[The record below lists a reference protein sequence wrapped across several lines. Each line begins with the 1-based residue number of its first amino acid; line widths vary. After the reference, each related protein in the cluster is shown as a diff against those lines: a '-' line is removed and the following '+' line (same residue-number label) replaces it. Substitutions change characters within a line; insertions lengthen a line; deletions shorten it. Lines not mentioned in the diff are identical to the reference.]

1 VSVAA
6 GALAA
11 RARPLAAHPLLPLAL
26 GLGAALIAGV
36 TALRGV
42 DAFDEGVVLQAARRV
57 ADGEVPYRDFLWSYG
72 PAQPYLLGA
81 SFELFGTSLLGWR
94 LLRVLVVA
102 ITSVVVFVLARRLAG
117 TRLALLA
124 WLIAACALAQPAN
137 ASPFP
142 VALLFALLAVLVAAR
157 TPPTARTA
165 VLAGAVAALAASWR
179 LDFGIYGAAAAAAA
193 LLLAPGPPGRRLRL
207 AGWLALSAMTVTAV
221 AYLPFA
227 LIAGSGDLYDDVVG
241 KSLREGDYWTLP
253 FPFDYD
259 GRLRGWPPSALAEDA
274 KDVLGFYLPL
284 IVMAGLVVA
293 VAGLAARAFADR
305 RLPPAWAALLVLGA
319 GSAVYLLS
327 RTDEFH
333 TTPLLL
339 VLAVLLP
346 AVAAWGIRSAG
357 RAARAAAVAAACV
370 LALLLAYGLSNRL
383 SALFLPPELAALDVP
398 AADGVRVPP
407 REAAALER
415 VVAAVQ
421 TRVPPGEPIYVAPRR
436 SDLVSFE
443 NPMLYV
449 LTERPNPLR
458 RDVTLFTGAAV
469 QRRIVRALERAR
481 PALVVRWTDP
491 LSSKREPNRRGRP
504 TGSRLLDDYLASRYR
519 PIERLY
525 HHVLLERR

>member
-1 VSVAA
+1 VSAAA

-26 GLGAALIAGV
+26 GVGAALIAGF

-57 ADGEVPYRDFLWSYG
+57 ANGEVPYQDFLWSYG

-94 LLRVLVVA
+94 LLRVVVVA
-102 ITSVVVFVLARRLAG
+102 ITSVVVFVFARRLAG
-117 TRLALLA
+117 TRLGLLA

-142 VALLFALLAVLVAAR
+142 VALLFALLAVLVVAR
-157 TPPTARTA
+157 TPAGARTA
-165 VLAGAVAALAASWR
+165 VLAGALAALAATWR
-179 LDFGIYGAAAAAAA
+179 LDFGVYGAAAAGVVV
-193 LLLAPGPPGRRLRL
+193 LLAPGPPRRRLRL
-207 AGWLALSAMTVTAV
+207 AGWLALSAVAVTAI

-227 LIAGSGDLYDDVVG
+227 LIAGPADLYEDVIG
-241 KSLREGDYWTLP
+241 KSLRERDYWTLP

-284 IVMAGLVVA
+284 IVMAGLIA
-293 VAGLAARAFADR
+293 AAAGLAARGFADR
-305 RLPPAWAALLVLGA
+305 RLPAVWAGLVALGA
-319 GSAVYLLS
+319 GGAVYLLS

-333 TTPLLL
+333 TTPLVL

-346 AVAAWGIRSAG
+346 AISAWGIRAG
-357 RAARAAAVAAACV
+357 RLAARAPAVAAACV

-398 AADGVRVPP
+398 AADGITVPP

-415 VVAAVQ
+415 VVDSVQ
-421 TRVPPGEPIYVAPRR
+421 RRVPPGAPIYVAPRR

-449 LTERPNPLR
+449 LTERPNSLR

-481 PALVVRWTDP
+481 PAVVVRWTAP
-491 LSSKREPNRRGRP
+491 LSSKRESNRRGRP
-504 TGSRLLDDYLASRYR
+504 TGSRLLDDYIAHRYR
-519 PIERLY
+519 PVERLY
-525 HHVLLERR
+525 HHVVLERR